1 MFNEYSVFPIY
12 QTFLLV
18 FMDDI
23 LVYSKSL
30 AEHVIHLEQVFQVLQ
45 QHKLYAKLY
54 AKRSKCVFAVD
65 KVEYLG
71 YTISAAG
78 VATDSTKIQAV
89 LHWPVPKTVT

>member
-1 MFNEYSVFPIY
+1 M
-12 QTFLLV
+12 L
-18 FMDDI
+18 
-23 LVYSKSL
+23 K
-30 AEHVIHLEQVFQVLQ
+30 EH
-45 QHKLYAKLY
+45 KLY

-89 LHWPVPKTVT
+89 LHWPVPKTVTELRGYLGFTGYYRKHVKVRDTYDLRTLAKKKVLNERDR